1 MRMMLIKVVLLLAVC
16 LFAVAAYGQ
25 QTSSGSLPSPA
36 LYFKFGLSGIAGDQQ
51 YLYVMT
57 GGKIMQYRNENG
69 ALTLLASFDLPQPP
83 VPSGAQ
89 PPPRATGSRS
99 ASAAASSAA
108 SRSLGRQRL
117 PLRVGG
123 TFRLHLQRF
132 RVRVLTLQNTI
143 ELPKPDFP
151 QAGT

>member
-89 PPPRATGSRS
+89 PPPRATGSGQLPPPPPPLPHGLW
-99 ASAAASSAA
+99 AGNG
-108 SRSLGRQRL
+108 SLY
-117 PLRVGG
+117 
-123 TFRLHLQRF
+123 
-132 RVRVLTLQNTI
+132 VLAGPFVYIYSVSESGLSLQNTI

>member
-89 PPPRATGSRS
+89 PPPRATGHPVSFR
-99 ASAAASSAA
+99 
-108 SRSLGRQRL
+108 RRL
-117 PLRVGG
+117 LRC
-123 TFRLHLQRF
+123 
-132 RVRVLTLQNTI
+132 LTVFGPATAPSTCWRDLSFTSTA
-143 ELPKPDFP
+143 FP
-151 QAGT
+151 SPV